1 MSQITLKKFK
11 KGDLIFRAGEDGECA
26 YIVDLGRVQ
35 IFTENIEIE
44 APLSILGPGEIFGE
58 MAILD
63 RSPRTT
69 SARALE
75 DMQVSVVSRQ
85 QFEQRMD
92 QADPIVRLLVSILL
106 KRVRNNLNP
115 ENKIE
120 EELDSNFNEQKKI
133 EREHN
138 HNKVI
143 EKIKF
148 EAELFE
154 ALVNDSFMLYFQ
166 PIVNSSNG
174 KAVGFEALIRWQSE
188 TRGMVRPDLFM
199 GVAEET
205 SLIVPIGKW
214 VFEKACEC
222 LNGFQ
227 TNLKKI
233 NPNMQDFFVTVNI
246 SGKQFSDVNFFQM
259 LEVTPQKYGVSEKH
273 LKLEITEKILLE
285 GNIFF
290 YWIEKCR
297 NLGFPVSLDD
307 FGTGYSMLSYLS
319 DFNVDNI
326 KIDQSFIRKIEQDH
340 KTRIIVQAIINI
352 AKGLG
357 IEVIAEGVE
366 TEKQAR
372 ILSELGCEYLQGY
385 YFGRPTPYLDALK
398 FLEKNLG

>member
-1 MSQITLKKFK
+1 
-11 KGDLIFRAGEDGECA
+11 
-26 YIVDLGRVQ
+26 VQ
-35 IFTENIEIE
+35 IFTDNIGIE
-44 APLSILGPGEIFGE
+44 TPISILGPGEIFGE

-63 RSPRTT
+63 RSPRSA

-75 DMQVSVVSRQ
+75 DLQVSVVSRQ

-106 KRVRNNLNP
+106 KRIRNNLAP
-115 ENKIE
+115 ESTLLKAE
-120 EELDSNFNEQKKI
+120 QDDNFDEQKRI

-154 ALVNDSFMLYFQ
+154 ALVNQAFMLYFQ
-166 PIVNSSNG
+166 PIVNSTTG
-174 KAVGFEALIRWQSE
+174 KAVGFEALIRWQSD

-222 LNGFQ
+222 LKDFQ
-227 TNLKKI
+227 TNLKRI
-233 NPNMQDFFVTVNI
+233 SPNMQDLFVTVNI

-259 LEVTPQKYGVSEKH
+259 LELTPKKYGISEKH

-297 NLGFPVSLDD
+297 SMGFPVSLDD

-340 KTRIIVQAIINI
+340 KTRIIVQAIISI

-366 TEKQAR
+366 TEKQAH
-372 ILSELGCEYLQGY
+372 ILRDLGCEYLQGY
-385 YFGRPTPYLDALK
+385 FFGRPTPFADAVK

>member
-1 MSQITLKKFK
+1 MSQTTLKKFK
-11 KGDLIFRAGEDGECA
+11 KGDIIFKAGDEGDCA
-26 YIVDLGRVQ
+26 YIVDVGRVQ
-35 IFTENIEIE
+35 IFSENFGVEI
-44 APLSILGPGEIFGE
+44 PINILGPGEIFGE

-63 RSPRTT
+63 RSCR
-69 SARALE
+69 SASSRALE
-75 DMQVSVVSRQ
+75 DLQVSVVSRQ

-106 KRVRNNLNP
+106 KRMRNNLGAP
-115 ENKIE
+115 KE
-120 EELDSNFNEQKKI
+120 ETDSDINEQKRI
-133 EREHN
+133 EQEQN
-138 HNKVI
+138 HSKVI

-154 ALVNDSFMLYFQ
+154 ALVNQAFMLYFQ
-166 PIVNSSNG
+166 PIINAHTG
-174 KAVGFEALIRWQSE
+174 KALGFEALIRWQSD

-205 SLIVPIGKW
+205 SLITPIGRW

-222 LNGFQ
+222 LKQFQ
-227 TNLKKI
+227 NHIKTI
-233 NPNMQDFFVTVNI
+233 SPSTQDFFVTVNI

-259 LEVTPQKYGVSEKH
+259 LETLPIKYDVKEKNI
-273 LKLEITEKILLE
+273 KLEITEKILLE

-297 NLGFPVSLDD
+297 SMGYPVSLDD

-319 DFNVDNI
+319 DFNVDNL

-357 IEVIAEGVE
+357 IEVISEGVE

-372 ILSELGCEYLQGY
+372 ILRELGCDIFQGY
-385 YFGRPTPYLDALK
+385 YFGRPMPFTDALK
-398 FLEKNLG
+398 FLDKNLA

>member
-1 MSQITLKKFK
+1 MGQTTLKKFK
-11 KGDLIFRAGEDGECA
+11 KGELIFRTGEEGDCA
-26 YIVDLGRVQ
+26 YIVDVGRVQ
-35 IFTENIEIE
+35 IFTESFGIEV
-44 APLSILGPGEIFGE
+44 PVSILGPGEIFGE

-63 RSPRTT
+63 RAARSA

-75 DMQVSVVSRQ
+75 DLQVSMVSRH

-106 KRVRNNLNP
+106 KRIRNNLAPDNAI
-115 ENKIE
+115 KE
-120 EELDSNFNEQKKI
+120 EQDANFDEQKRI

-154 ALVNDSFMLYFQ
+154 ALVNQAFMLYFQ
-166 PIVNSSNG
+166 PIVHSTTG

-205 SLIVPIGKW
+205 SLIAPIGKW

-222 LNGFQ
+222 LKEFQ
-227 TNLKKI
+227 TVVKKI
-233 NPNMQDFFVTVNI
+233 NPAVQDLFVTVNI

-259 LEVTPQKYGVSEKH
+259 LELTPQKYGISEKH

-297 NLGFPVSLDD
+297 SMGFPVSLDD

-372 ILSELGCEYLQGY
+372 ILRDLNCEYLQGY
-385 YFGRPTPYLDALK
+385 YFGKPTPFVDAVK

>member
-1 MSQITLKKFK
+1 MSQTTLKKFK
-11 KGDLIFRAGEDGECA
+11 KGDLIFRTHDEGDCA
-26 YIVDLGRVQ
+26 FIIDSGRVQ
-35 IFTENIEIE
+35 IFSESFGTEV
-44 APLSILGPGEIFGE
+44 PVSILGPGEIFGE

-63 RSPRTT
+63 HSPRSA

-75 DMQVSVVSRQ
+75 DVQVSTVSRH

-92 QADPIVRLLVSILL
+92 TADPIVRLLVSILL
-106 KRVRNNLNP
+106 KRMRNNLGVP
-115 ENKIE
+115 TVPPDEKRRA
-120 EELDSNFNEQKKI
+120 DAEQT
-133 EREHN
+133 

-154 ALVNDSFMLYFQ
+154 ALMDQAFLLYFQ
-166 PIVNSSNG
+166 PIVRASNFRV
-174 KAVGFEALIRWQSE
+174 VGFEALIRWQSE

-214 VFEKACEC
+214 VFDKACES
-222 LNGFQ
+222 LKNFQ
-227 TNLKKI
+227 TFLTSKTGNTHPDI
-233 NPNMQDFFVTVNI
+233 FCAVNI
-246 SGKQFSDVNFFQM
+246 SGKQFSDINFFHM
-259 LEVTPQKYGVSEKH
+259 LETLPAKHGVQEKH
-273 LKLEITEKILLE
+273 IKLEITEKILLE

-297 NLGFPVSLDD
+297 SMGFPVSLDD

-319 DFNVDNI
+319 DFNVDSL
-326 KIDQSFIRKIEQDH
+326 KIDQSFVRKLEQDH

-352 AKGLG
+352 AKGLNV
-357 IEVIAEGVE
+357 EVVAEGVE

-372 ILSELGCEYLQGY
+372 ILRELGCDYLQGY
-385 YFGRPTPYLDALK
+385 YFGKPVSYQDTLSY
-398 FLEKNLG
+398 LEKNL